1 MINNKTLFIFGAGST
16 SKLGLPISDK
26 QKEMFDTLDT
36 TDCIYLG
43 KLKKIIKGVFNNNYD
58 INDIYNYIDM
68 NLMLQNSIEYN
79 DNKIESYELLYCKK
93 ELIREIIKY
102 FINIIGNNKDKSLY
116 DQYINFYYKLAEFE
130 LKNKHNTNLE
140 LRDNFIS
147 NYSIINFNWDLYS
160 IVPILE
166 AHNKLNY
173 ENRFYKCIDNNP
185 KVKILTDFNCES
197 ASSNS
202 FDDKLWYPYTE
213 NVASFENK
221 DNHHSN
227 RRVVVTK
234 ALYPHGLMN
243 LFKCPRCSRHSLA
256 LANLDLSSIVNSLS
270 NDTIYKC
277 PYCNKEIKLID
288 VEILTQS
295 NFKVRNSYFEN
306 LRLRF
311 MNELNQTKNLFILG
325 YSMPVDDTDYKVL
338 FKGMYN
344 VENIYVVSHDPNGID
359 EFKSYDQ
366 LNLSG
371 FSKDTLDTIKRFKE
385 TFKGKNIYYNFAGIP
400 NAFDSIINK
409 YKFLYKRK

>member
-1 MINNKTLFIFGAGST
+1 MNNNKTLFIFGAGST
-16 SKLGLPISDK
+16 NALGLPISNV
-26 QKEMFDTLDT
+26 QKEMFNKLDT
-36 TDCIYLG
+36 TNCKYLNIF
-43 KLKKIIKGVFNNNYD
+43 KEIIKGIFNNNYD
-58 INDIYNYIDM
+58 INDIYNYLDM
-68 NLMLQNSIEYN
+68 NLMLQNSIEYKKY
-79 DNKIESYELLYCKK
+79 KIESYELLYCKK
-93 ELIREIIKY
+93 ELIRETIKY
-102 FINIIGNNKDKSLY
+102 FINIIKNNKDESLY
-116 DQYINFYYKLAEFE
+116 NQYINFYYQLAELE
-130 LKNKHNTNLE
+130 LEKKLNTNLE

-160 IVPILE
+160 IAPILE

-173 ENRFYKCIDNNP
+173 ENRFYKSFDNNP

-202 FDDKLWYPYTE
+202 IDSKLWYPYTE

-243 LFKCPRCSRHSLA
+243 LFKCPRCSRHSLS
-256 LANLDLSSIVNSLS
+256 LANLDLDSILNSLTK
-270 NDTIYKC
+270 DTIYKC
-277 PYCNKEIKLID
+277 PYCYKNIKLMD

-311 MNELNQTKNLFILG
+311 MNELNLAKNLFILG
-325 YSMPVDDTDYKVL
+325 YSMPNDDTDYKVL

-344 VENIYVVSHDPNGID
+344 VDNIYVVLYDGNGIN
-359 EFKSYDQ
+359 EFLTYNQ
-366 LNLSG
+366 LNLSIL
-371 FSKDTLDTIKRFKE
+371 SKDNLDTIERFE
-385 TFKGKNIYYNFAGIP
+385 DTFNGKNIYYNFFGIP
-400 NAFDSIINK
+400 NAFNSIINK
-409 YKFLYKRK
+409 YKTLNK